1 MIEALRPA
9 AGPWRIGHK
18 GAAALA
24 PENTLASLERAVA
37 EGVDV
42 IEFDVLALADGTLVL
57 AHSDE
62 LHELT
67 HGAATGKVG
76 TRGLEELRELAPHM
90 PTLDEALEFLSPTA
104 VGLHVDLK
112 WHGYER
118 HVVQALQR
126 HGVADRSLASSF
138 FVASLLEVGRAEPR
152 IRRGLTYPLD
162 RHGLSQ
168 RRLMAPAVL
177 TALLAMRA
185 SLPRRIGRMLDAAG
199 ATVAT
204 LHHLVATRAVIDR
217 CHAQGAAV
225 WAWTVDDPAAMR
237 RLADAGVDGV
247 ISNDPRLLAA
257 TLIS

>member
-76 TRGLEELRELAPHM
+76 TRGLAELRELAPQM
-90 PTLDEALEFLSPTA
+90 PTLDEALELLSRTA

-118 HVVQALQR
+118 PVVEALQR

-138 FVASLLEVGRAEPR
+138 FVPSLLEVGRAEPR

-168 RRLMAPAVL
+168 RRLMTPAVL
-177 TALLAMRA
+177 AALLAMRA
-185 SLPRRIGRMLDAAG
+185 SLPRRIGRMLEGAG
-199 ATVAT
+199 ASVAT
-204 LHHLVATRAVIDR
+204 LHHLVATHAVIGR
-217 CHAQGAAV
+217 CHARGAAV

-257 TLIS
+257 TLTS